1 MHLTSFK
8 IHEAKS
14 KKKKLKGEKEKS
26 TIKVGAIN
34 ILLLVIDRPSGKSVR
49 IKI

>member
-1 MHLTSFK
+1 VHLTSFK

-14 KKKKLKGEKEKS
+14 KKKLKGEKEKS